1 MEGDAR
7 AIAEYLRQR
16 RWQTALDRVDEFI
29 HDYDNPHAEVTD
41 TKTMDM
47 YEAIDIISPA
57 VQLYGNLPPPNKD
70 EYPDDN
76 EKYEAAW
83 TYIYNLRT
91 LINVAF
97 RNLAGPAGGRRRS
110 KRGKTAKQR
119 RRTLTRRRRR

>member
-1 MEGDAR
+1 
-7 AIAEYLRQR
+7 
-16 RWQTALDRVDEFI
+16 
-29 HDYDNPHAEVTD
+29 
-41 TKTMDM
+41 MDM

-70 EYPDDN
+70 EYPDDD

-83 TYIYNLRT
+83 VYIYNLRT

-97 RNLAGPAGGRRRS
+97 RNLAGPAGGRRRRRGKRG

-119 RRTLTRRRRR
+119 RRTSTKTSRHRRRVRV